1 VIDPRARPPRSAIDG
16 VLLLDKPPG
25 LTSQT
30 AVTRVKALLNALKA
44 GHTGTLDPMATGL
57 LPIALGEATKF
68 SGALLDATKSYVA
81 TVRLGQTTTT
91 GDLEGEVTRT
101 APVHTTR
108 ADIEAALQQFRGEI
122 VQTPPMY
129 SALKHAGKP
138 LYRYAREGVE
148 IERAPRRVTIGEL
161 ALDVYAEGEARVT
174 VSCSKGTY
182 IRVLAEDV
190 GAALGC
196 GACLAALRRT
206 RVGHL
211 DIADAIALEALAA
224 LPAAERKARLLP
236 VDAMLAELPMLELDQ
251 GRADRIVLGMSVEC
265 AAGMAPGLTRIYAPG
280 HAFLG
285 VALADPAG
293 RLQPRRLVASKG
305 VNLEKSGV

>member
-1 VIDPRARPPRSAIDG
+1 VIDPRVRAPRSAIDG
-16 VLLLDKPPG
+16 VLLLDKPAG
-25 LTSQT
+25 VTSQM
-30 AVTRVKALLNALKA
+30 AVTRVKALLNAAKA

-101 APVHTTR
+101 SAVHTTR
-108 ADIEAALQQFRGEI
+108 ADIEAVLQQFRGTI

-129 SALKHAGKP
+129 SALKRAGKP
-138 LYRYAREGVE
+138 LYQYAREGTE
-148 IERAPRRVTIGEL
+148 IERTPRHVTIGEL
-161 ALDVYAEGEARVT
+161 VLEMCGDTELRLA

-182 IRVLAEDV
+182 IRVLAEDIGTAV
-190 GAALGC
+190 GC

-206 RVGHL
+206 RVGDL
-211 DIADAIALEALAA
+211 DLADAITLEALAT
-224 LPAAERKARLLP
+224 LPEAERRARLLP
-236 VDAMLAELPMLELDQ
+236 VDTMLGELPVLELD
-251 GRADRIVLGMSVEC
+251 RSLADRIVLGMAVDCSGGV
-265 AAGMAPGLTRIYAPG
+265 APGLVRIYAPG

-285 VALADPAG
+285 IALADSAG
-293 RLQPRRLVASKG
+293 RLQPRRLVATKG
-305 VNLEKSGV
+305 ANLEKSDV